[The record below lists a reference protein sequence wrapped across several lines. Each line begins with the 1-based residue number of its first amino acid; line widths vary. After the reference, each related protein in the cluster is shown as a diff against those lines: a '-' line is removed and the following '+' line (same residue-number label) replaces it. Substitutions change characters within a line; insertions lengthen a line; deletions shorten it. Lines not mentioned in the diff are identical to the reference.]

1 MADPTAAAITGS
13 GSSNNSARDSNE
25 KTAGGL
31 QKPTSTSKHEADL
44 ETGDQEQGLSRDLH
58 GRHLQFIAIG
68 AALGTGLFLGIGK
81 ALAIA
86 GPGSLFIAFLFIGS
100 IVYSVMVGL
109 GEMAAYIP
117 VAGSFTVYA
126 SRFIDPTLG
135 FSMGWIYWFSWVITW
150 GLELT
155 AAGQIIQFWRP
166 DLSVGIW
173 IAVFWI
179 VFTAANFLPI
189 RWFGEVEMWLS
200 SIKVVTVVGFIIFSI
215 CINAGASPQGYIGFK
230 YWNNPGAFREY
241 ALFDSESRERTVL
254 VSGATGQFVAFW
266 ATLITAGF
274 SFQGTEL
281 VAVGAGETSNPAK
294 TIPSA
299 IRSTFWAIFGLFMG
313 TVFFV
318 GINVPCDNRDLVSG
332 NNNASASPLVIAA
345 TLANVQA
352 LPSIINAVLLT
363 AVLSAANSD
372 LYSSSR
378 ILIGLAEEGH
388 APAFFKRTNQWGT
401 PVYGVTACTVFG
413 FLAFLN
419 LSENGGVVFSW
430 LLSITSVAG
439 FITWA
444 LINVCHIRFMK
455 VLAAQGINRNELPYT
470 APFQPYLSYF
480 GLCFNIL
487 ILITSGFT
495 VFLSWN
501 TSDFFAAYVSI
512 LLFVVAYVV
521 HKLIFRTKVIPLTEV
536 DIATG
541 RSV

>member
-1 MADPTAAAITGS
+1 MGSPADAVQGS

-25 KTAGGL
+25 KTGDKL
-31 QKPTSTSKHEADL
+31 QKPTSTSKNEADL

-81 ALAIA
+81 TLAIA
-86 GPGSLFIAFLFIGS
+86 GPGSLFVAFLFVGS

-166 DLSVGIW
+166 DLSIGIW
-173 IAVFWI
+173 IAVFWVI
-179 VFTAANFLPI
+179 FTAANFLPI
-189 RWFGEVEMWLS
+189 RWFGEIEMWLS

-230 YWNNPGAFREY
+230 YWNNPGAFLEY
-241 ALFDSESRERTVL
+241 ATFDSDTLARSVP
-254 VSGATGQFVAFW
+254 VAGATGRFIAFW

-281 VAVGAGETSNPAK
+281 VGIGAGETSNPSK

-299 IRSTFWAIFGLFMG
+299 IRWTFWAIFTLFMG

-318 GINVPCDNRDLVSG
+318 GINVPADNANLLSS
-332 NNNASASPLVIAA
+332 NQNASASPLVIVA
-345 TLANVQA
+345 TLAGVKA

-388 APAFFKRTNQWGT
+388 APAFFKKTNQWGT
-401 PVYGVTACTVFG
+401 PVYNVVACTVFG

-419 LSENGGVVFSW
+419 LSENGGVVFGW

-444 LINVCHIRFMK
+444 LINLCHIRFMK
-455 VLAAQGINRNELPYT
+455 VLAAHDINRQDLPYV

-480 GLCFNIL
+480 GLFFNVL

-495 VFLSWN
+495 VFLNWN
-501 TSDFFAAYVSI
+501 TSDFFAAYVSVLI
-512 LLFVVAYVV
+512 FVVAYIG
-521 HKLIFRTKVIPLTEV
+521 HKLIFRTKVIPLAEV
-536 DIATG
+536 DIVRG
-541 RSV
+541 RTA